1 MMGYFAFF
9 APLPE
14 IFLAQSVMP
23 IVNWALIAP
32 EVIVCL
38 AAVIVMFVDAFVRP
52 TQRWITGGIAMAGIV
67 VAAVATVLLW
77 ANGIGATAPADA
89 FNGMIV
95 LDELRLGF
103 TLIFLLVSGLT
114 LLISTVWVGGEN
126 LPAGEFHSLLLF
138 ATVGMMLM
146 ASGNDLVIIF
156 LGLEILSIATYVMA
170 GFRRTDIRSNESSL
184 KYFIL
189 GSFSS
194 AFLLY
199 GIALI
204 YGATSIAEPG
214 PGGSLNRIVA
224 GTTNIAEIA
233 TRINQAQYPAL
244 LYAGAAMMLVGF
256 GFKIATAPFHIWT
269 PDVYEGAPTP
279 VTAFMAAGPKAAGFA
294 SFIRVFVFG
303 LPFVVSASSAS
314 GGNLHQLWVS
324 ALAVMAALTMI
335 LGNVVAI
342 VQNNV
347 KRMLAYSSIAHAG
360 YALVGVVAAGVSTDP
375 AKRNLALSSVIFYLL
390 TYAVMNI
397 GAFTVVQ
404 VIARSGD
411 RRTAIEDYR
420 GIGFESPVLAFSL
433 SLFMLSLLG
442 MPLTAGFMGK
452 IMVFGAAID
461 QKYYGLVVIGVLNT
475 ALSAYYYLRLIIV
488 MFFGE
493 RTMAWNPPRVPA
505 SVALALV
512 ITVLGVLYLG
522 IFPGRIINALQTR
535 IESQLFTE
543 KISRQDAKTPSQR

>member
-1 MMGYFAFF
+1 MSS
-9 APLPE
+9 
-14 IFLAQSVMP
+14 FLAQSVMP

-32 EVIVCL
+32 EVIVCT
-38 AAVIVMFVDAFVRP
+38 AAVAVMLVDAFVRP
-52 TQRWITGGIAMAGIV
+52 TQRWITGSISLAGIV
-67 VAAVATVLLW
+67 GGTIATIWLW
-77 ANGIGATAPADA
+77 LTGTASADA

-114 LLISTVWVGGEN
+114 VLMSAVWVGGEN

-146 ASGNDLVIIF
+146 ASGNDLVIVF

-214 PGGSLNRIVA
+214 PGGSLSRIVA

-233 TRINQAQYPAL
+233 TRVNQAQYPAL

-303 LPFVVSASSAS
+303 LPFVVSASS
-314 GGNLHQLWVS
+314 NTS
-324 ALAVMAALTMI
+324 A
-335 LGNVVAI
+335 
-342 VQNNV
+342 
-347 KRMLAYSSIAHAG
+347 
-360 YALVGVVAAGVSTDP
+360 
-375 AKRNLALSSVIFYLL
+375 
-390 TYAVMNI
+390 
-397 GAFTVVQ
+397 
-404 VIARSGD
+404 
-411 RRTAIEDYR
+411 
-420 GIGFESPVLAFSL
+420 
-433 SLFMLSLLG
+433 
-442 MPLTAGFMGK
+442 
-452 IMVFGAAID
+452 
-461 QKYYGLVVIGVLNT
+461 
-475 ALSAYYYLRLIIV
+475 
-488 MFFGE
+488 
-493 RTMAWNPPRVPA
+493 
-505 SVALALV
+505 
-512 ITVLGVLYLG
+512 
-522 IFPGRIINALQTR
+522 
-535 IESQLFTE
+535 
-543 KISRQDAKTPSQR
+543 

>member
-1 MMGYFAFF
+1 MM
-9 APLPE
+9 PV
-14 IFLAQSVMP
+14 I
-23 IVNWALIAP
+23 NWSLIAP
-32 EVIVCL
+32 ELFVCA
-38 AAVIVMFVDAFVRP
+38 AAVIVMLVDAFVRR
-52 TQRWITGGIAMAGIV
+52 TQRWITGGIALAGLILGG
-67 VAAVATVLLW
+67 VASVCLW
-77 ANGIGATAPADA
+77 ANGTPAADA

-103 TLIFLLVSGLT
+103 TLVFLLVSAVT
-114 LLISTVWVGGEN
+114 LLLSTVWVEN
-126 LPAGEFHSLLLF
+126 EELPAGEFHSLLLF
-138 ATVGMMLM
+138 ATTGMMLM
-146 ASGNDLVIIF
+146 ASGNDLVIVF
-156 LGLEILSIATYVMA
+156 LGLEILSIATYVLA

-199 GIALI
+199 GIALV

-214 PGGSLNRIVA
+214 LGGMFSRIVP
-224 GTTNIAEIA
+224 GTTNIPEIA
-233 TRINQAQYPAL
+233 SRISQAQYPAL

-256 GFKIATAPFHIWT
+256 GFKIATAPFHVWT

-294 SFIRVFVFG
+294 SFLRVFVFG
-303 LPFVVSASSAS
+303 LPFVVSSSTA
-314 GGNLHQLWVS
+314 GNLHQTWVVT
-324 ALAVMAALTMI
+324 LMVMAILTMT

-360 YALVGVVAAGVSTDP
+360 YALIGFVAAGAATDV
-375 AKRNLALSSVIFYLL
+375 AQRDKAITSVIFYLL
-390 TYAVMNI
+390 AYAVMNL
-397 GAFTVVQ
+397 GAFAVVQ
-404 VIARSGD
+404 LIARSGD
-411 RRTAIEDYR
+411 RRTSFEDYS

-442 MPLTAGFMGK
+442 MPFTAGFMGK

-461 QKYYGLVVIGVLNT
+461 QGYYLLVVIGVLNT
-475 ALSAYYYLRLIIV
+475 AISAYYYLRLIIV

-493 RTMAWNPPRVPA
+493 RTTAWSAPRIPA
-505 SVALALV
+505 SIAVALAL
-512 ITVLGVLYLG
+512 TVLGVLYLG
-522 IFPGRIINALQTR
+522 VFPGRLINAFQSKIEAPVVTQT
-535 IESQLFTE
+535 Q
-543 KISRQDAKTPSQR
+543 TPAAR